1 MTKLE
6 LEAFAQEQIALLKP
20 KAANTEKASGQ
31 RAKGKLLF
39 YEALL
44 AAYSNTQTSEQFGLL
59 DAVNDT
65 FQKIGAFES
74 GVTFFSTPQACC
86 AMYRSDASS

>member
-1 MTKLE
+1 MTKAE
-6 LEAFAQEQIALLKP
+6 LQALAQEQIALLKP
-20 KAANTEKASGQ
+20 QAVNTEKASGQ

-44 AAYSNTQTSEQFGLL
+44 AAYSNTLTPEQFGLV

-65 FQKIGAFES
+65 FQQIGAFGS
-74 GVTFFSTPQACC
+74 GVTFFSKPEECC
-86 AMYRSDASS
+86 KAR

>member
-1 MTKLE
+1 MTKAE
-6 LEAFAQEQIALLKP
+6 LEAFAQEQIALLEP

-65 FQKIGAFES
+65 FQKLGAFES
-74 GVTFFSTPQACC
+74 GITFFSKPEECC
-86 AMYRSDASS
+86 STH

>member
-6 LEAFAQEQIALLKP
+6 LEAFTQEQINLLKP

-44 AAYSNTQTSEQFGLL
+44 AAYSNTHTPEQFGLL

-65 FQKIGAFES
+65 FQKVGAFES
-74 GVTFFSTPQACC
+74 GVTFFNKPEECCST
-86 AMYRSDASS
+86 YRSDASS

>member
-1 MTKLE
+1 MTKTE
-6 LEAFAQEQIALLKP
+6 LEAFAREQADLLRP
-20 KAANTEKASGQ
+20 KLNTKASGQ
-31 RAKGKLLF
+31 RAKGKLQF

-44 AAYSNTQTSEQFGLL
+44 AAYDNTQTPEQFGLL

-74 GVTFFSTPQACC
+74 GVTFVNKPEACC
-86 AMYRSDASS
+86 STH

>member
-1 MTKLE
+1 MTKAE
-6 LEAFAQEQIALLKP
+6 LQAFAQEQIALLQP
-20 KAANTEKASGQ
+20 KVIDTEKASGQ
-31 RAKGKLLF
+31 RAKGKLQF

-74 GVTFFSTPQACC
+74 GVTFFNKPEKCC
-86 AMYRSDASS
+86 ATH

>member
-1 MTKLE
+1 MTKAE
-6 LEAFAQEQIALLKP
+6 LQAFAQAQVDLLRP
-20 KAANTEKASGQ
+20 KAVDTTKASGQ

-44 AAYSNTQTSEQFGLL
+44 AVYGNTQTSEQFGLL

-65 FQKIGAFES
+65 FQEIGAFRADA
-74 GVTFFSTPQACC
+74 TFFSKPEECC
-86 AMYRSDASS
+86 RS

>member
-1 MTKLE
+1 MTKAE
-6 LEAFAQEQIALLKP
+6 LQAFAQAQVDLLKP
-20 KAANTEKASGQ
+20 KAMDTQKSSGQ

-44 AAYSNTQTSEQFGLL
+44 AVYTNTQTPEQFGLL

-65 FQKIGAFES
+65 FQEIGAFAS
-74 GVTFFSTPQACC
+74 DTTFFTKPEECCRPQ
-86 AMYRSDASS
+86 

>member
-1 MTKLE
+1 MTKAE
-6 LEAFAQEQIALLKP
+6 LQAFAQEQITLLEP
-20 KAANTEKASGQ
+20 KAISTEKASGQ
-31 RAKGKLLF
+31 RAKGKLQF

-65 FQKIGAFES
+65 FQKLGAFES
-74 GVTFFSTPQACC
+74 GVTFFNKPEECC
-86 AMYRSDASS
+86 TTH

>member
-1 MTKLE
+1 MTKAE
-6 LEAFAQEQIALLKP
+6 LQAFAQAQVDLLKP
-20 KAANTEKASGQ
+20 KAVDTQTASGQ

-44 AAYSNTQTSEQFGLL
+44 AIYAGTQTSEQFGLL

-65 FQKIGAFES
+65 VQELGAFAS
-74 GVTFFSTPQACC
+74 DVTFFSKPEECC
-86 AMYRSDASS
+86 RTQ